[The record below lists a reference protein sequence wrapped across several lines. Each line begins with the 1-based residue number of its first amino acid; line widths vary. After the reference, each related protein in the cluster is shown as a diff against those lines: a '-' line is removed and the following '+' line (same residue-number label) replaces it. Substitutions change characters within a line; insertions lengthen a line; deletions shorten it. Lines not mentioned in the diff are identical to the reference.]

1 MTKPKP
7 EKKAGTRAR
16 VAAHLTTGSGAP
28 DIVVRTLEN
37 AIGAQVREY
46 RKQAGLTVSELAS
59 VADISTGMLSKIENG
74 QISPSLSTLQL
85 LASALNLPLTMLLAS
100 YDRGRGCSYVKKGEG
115 VAIRRRGTK
124 VGHNYHLLGQSL
136 GGDVAVEPYLITLN
150 KDADTYTDFRHAG
163 IEFLYMLSGKISYAH
178 GERSYLLEPGDSI
191 MFDSS
196 ELHGPDKLHELP
208 AIYLSVIIYERR

>member
-1 MTKPKP
+1 MTTPKTG
-7 EKKAGTRAR
+7 KKAGTRAR

-46 RKQAGLTVSELAS
+46 RKHAGLTVSELAS

-208 AIYLSVIIYERR
+208 AIYLSVVIYERR

>member
-1 MTKPKP
+1 
-7 EKKAGTRAR
+7 
-16 VAAHLTTGSGAP
+16 
-28 DIVVRTLEN
+28 
-37 AIGAQVREY
+37 
-46 RKQAGLTVSELAS
+46 
-59 VADISTGMLSKIENG
+59 
-74 QISPSLSTLQL
+74 
-85 LASALNLPLTMLLAS
+85 
-100 YDRGRGCSYVKKGEG
+100 VKKGEG

>member
-1 MTKPKP
+1 MSKPKAS
-7 EKKAGTRAR
+7 KKTGTRAK

-46 RKQAGLTVSELAS
+46 RKHAGLTVSELAS

-115 VAIRRRGTK
+115 VSIRRRGTK

-150 KDADTYTDFRHAG
+150 KDAEAYTDFRHAG
-163 IEFLYMLSGKISYAH
+163 IEFIYMLSGKVSYAH
-178 GERSYLLEPGDSI
+178 GERSYLLEPGDTM

-196 ELHGPDKLHELP
+196 ELHGPDKLLELP
-208 AIYLSVIIYERR
+208 AIYLSIIIYERR

>member
-1 MTKPKP
+1 MIKKPTKKT
-7 EKKAGTRAR
+7 GTRAR

-37 AIGAQVREY
+37 AIGAQVRQY
-46 RKQAGLTVSELAS
+46 RKHAGLTVSELAS

-100 YDRGRGCSYVKKGEG
+100 YDRGRGCSYTKKGEG

-150 KDADTYTDFRHAG
+150 KDADIYTEFRHAG

-178 GERSYLLEPGDSI
+178 GERSYLLEAGDSM

-208 AIYLSVIIYERR
+208 AVYLSIIIYERR